1 LPSNTYAL
9 IKDHSLVPMHRNRRI
24 EKVFLKRKRFGSHS
38 HKQVEKRSKMK
49 VSAAAVLLTISSA
62 SAFNVGYL
70 NQLGSGTAAGIPAP
84 AVKEVV
90 SSGHSYLDNLGGA
103 TPELVSAIEAAPAPV
118 AAAPAPVAAAPA
130 PVAAAP
136 AAAAA
141 PTSTDY
147 LSGLPAN
154 GATEGAGLTGY
165 LDALPPSAVGISG
178 AGLTGYL
185 DALPS
190 ASAPITG
197 SGFITHLDSISPAAA
212 APAPVAAAPAPVAAA
227 PAAAAP
233 APVAAAPV
241 VAAPAAGDYL
251 SHLASDV
258 SLGGAGLTTHVDTLS
273 SNTAPSGSGAAF
285 QGYLGALGASAAAIS
300 GAGMTG
306 YLDALKT
313 NEVVGATAT
322 TTSGGA
328 SVTAFLENVYSQILS
343 LPDGPNKQTVGD
355 SVTFSSVEGPYAMS
369 FAKN

>member
-1 LPSNTYAL
+1 MSNPTDQQL
-9 IKDHSLVPMHRNRRI
+9 RVNIH
-24 EKVFLKRKRFGSHS
+24 
-38 HKQVEKRSKMK
+38 
-49 VSAAAVLLTISSA
+49 LT
-62 SAFNVGYL
+62 
-70 NQLGSGTAAGIPAP
+70 
-84 AVKEVV
+84 
-90 SSGHSYLDNLGGA
+90 A
-103 TPELVSAIEAAPAPV
+103 TFSNSAPV
-118 AAAPAPVAAAPA
+118 A
-130 PVAAAP
+130 
-136 AAAAA
+136 
-141 PTSTDY
+141 
-147 LSGLPAN
+147 
-154 GATEGAGLTGY
+154 
-165 LDALPPSAVGISG
+165 
-178 AGLTGYL
+178 
-185 DALPS
+185 
-190 ASAPITG
+190 
-197 SGFITHLDSISPAAA
+197 
-212 APAPVAAAPAPVAAA
+212 
-227 PAAAAP
+227 
-233 APVAAAPV
+233 
-241 VAAPAAGDYL
+241 AAPAAGDYL

>member
-1 LPSNTYAL
+1 
-9 IKDHSLVPMHRNRRI
+9 
-24 EKVFLKRKRFGSHS
+24 
-38 HKQVEKRSKMK
+38 MK

-70 NQLGSGTAAGIPAP
+70 NQLGGSGVAAGIPAP
-84 AVKEVV
+84 AVNEVV

-103 TPELVSAIEAAPAPV
+103 TPELVSAIEASPAPV
-118 AAAPAPVAAAPA
+118 AAAPAPVAAAP
-130 PVAAAP
+130 V

-154 GATEGAGLTGY
+154 GATEGAGLMGY
-165 LDALPPSAVGISG
+165 LDALPASAVAISG
-178 AGLTGYL
+178 SGLTGYL

-212 APAPVAAAPAPVAAA
+212 APAPVAAAPAVAAPAPVAAA

-233 APVAAAPV
+233 AA
-241 VAAPAAGDYL
+241 AAPAAGDYL
-251 SHLASDV
+251 SHLGSDV

-273 SNTAPSGSGAAF
+273 TNNAPSGSGAAF
-285 QGYLGALGASAAAIS
+285 QGYLGALGANAAGTS
-300 GAGMTG
+300 GAGLVG